1 MSTTQYPGIWSQC
14 LQQLE
19 IEIPKNDFKFWIQTL
34 QTETTAS
41 QLLLFAPNKYVLNK
55 ISNKH
60 FTRINEI
67 VSLLSKRELSVNIE
81 LGTRQRHAD
90 NEILFHTSGE
100 KTSVR
105 LKTTTKNKKSIL
117 QTPNVQPTIDP
128 LLTFETFIEG
138 DCNRLAKA
146 AAKQIATNIGLSKE
160 KNSGEQYNPFLIYSG
175 SGLGK
180 THLVKAIANKVL
192 ELKPE
197 ANVLFLR
204 SERFVQEMVTAI
216 QNNKMEDF
224 KKAYRSVDVLIV
236 DDIQFFAKKQRTQ
249 AEFLHTFNSLLEE
262 QKQIIMT
269 CDTFP
274 KKIENVDESLKSRFG
289 WGLSIAIEMPDIETR
304 MAILLSKASQ
314 KNIII
319 PQEVTFFIAEKIRS
333 NIRELEGALNKVI
346 ATANFT
352 NQPIS
357 IEFAKQSLK
366 DLISM
371 QDRQVSLE
379 NIQKVVADF
388 YHIRIADILSK
399 KRTRSIARPRQM
411 AMFLSKEL
419 TNHSLPEIGQAFG
432 GKDHTTVLY
441 ACRKMN
447 ELFLTEEQLQQDYI
461 TLKRLLLS

>member
-19 IEIPKNDFKFWIQTL
+19 TEIPKNDYKFWIQTL

-60 FTRINEI
+60 FARINEL
-67 VSLLSKRELSVNIE
+67 VSLLSKRELSVHID
-81 LGTRQRHAD
+81 LGTTQK
-90 NEILFHTSGE
+90 HTEKELSFLSSG
-100 KTSVR
+100 KKASVR
-105 LKTTTKNKKSIL
+105 LKSIIKNKKSIL
-117 QTPNVQPTIDP
+117 QTPKVQSTIDP

-138 DCNRLAKA
+138 DCNKLAKA
-146 AAKQIATNIGLSKE
+146 AAIQIANSLGLDQE
-160 KNSGEQYNPFLIYSG
+160 KDSGGQYNPFLIYSG
-175 SGLGK
+175 VGLGK
-180 THLVKAIANKVL
+180 THLVQAIANKVI

-216 QNNKMEDF
+216 QNHRMEDF
-224 KKAYRSVDVLIV
+224 KKTYRNIDVLIV
-236 DDIQFFAKKQRTQ
+236 DDIQFFANKKRTQ
-249 AEFLHTFNSLLEE
+249 AEFFHTFNALLEE

-304 MAILLSKASQ
+304 VAILLSKAAQ
-314 KNIII
+314 KNVNI
-319 PQEVTFFIAEKIRS
+319 PQEVAFFIAEKIRS

-346 ATANFT
+346 ATAKFT
-352 NQPIS
+352 GQTIS
-357 IEFAKQSLK
+357 IEFARQALS
-366 DLISM
+366 DLISI
-371 QDRQVSLE
+371 QAQQVSLE
-379 NIQKVVADF
+379 NIKKIVADY
-388 YHIRIADILSK
+388 YHIRIAEILSK
-399 KRTRSIARPRQM
+399 KRTRSISRPRQM

-441 ACRKMN
+441 ACRKIE
-447 ELFLTEEQLQQDYI
+447 ELLHSDDNLKNDHLLI
-461 TLKRLLLS
+461 KRLLSS